1 MEIIK
6 YRDGDCVSAI
16 LEEQAKKGKPFV
28 LVSEDEKYATLEG
41 SYDLKGAYTALQKEY
56 RVIKHDFNIGRY
68 FFDIER
74 KNKWLVDAYEVEW
87 HRKQKHVNQ
96 YKLTCVSRTQRY
108 LAYSKIYFEEDIE
121 DGLNEGII
129 SVVLNEKSS
138 GGCMF
143 FPEAFVT
150 MEDFVNDWFEDKDVK
165 IHEIIQFGNGHVKVN
180 FQLSK

>member
-6 YRDGDCVSAI
+6 HRNEDCI
-16 LEEQAKKGKPFV
+16 GTIIEEHAKKGHYFL
-28 LVSEDEKYATLEG
+28 LVNEDESFASLEG
-41 SYDLKGAYTALQKEY
+41 SFNLKAAYTSLEKEY
-56 RVIKHDFNIGRY
+56 RVVNHFFNIGK
-68 FFDIER
+68 FFFELEK
-74 KNKWLVDAYEVEW
+74 KNDWGVEAYELEW
-87 HRKQKHVNQ
+87 HRKQMHVNQ
-96 YKLTCVSRTQRY
+96 YKLTCNSKIKRY

-138 GGCMF
+138 GGCIF

-150 MEDFVNDWFEDKDVK
+150 MDNFIEEYFEDKTVK

-180 FQLSK
+180 FQLSR